1 MVKVFIY
8 KNGEVTE
15 TILRASTTLRTIAE
29 QNNLNPMINPIYVNG
44 DVERD
49 LETTIGSYGLETL
62 NITSV
67 FKVTNG

>member
-1 MVKVFIY
+1 MIKVFIY